1 MEGTT
6 IVTSLL
12 ITEIFPPLVG
22 GSGRFYWEIYRRLPR
37 QDYVIAAGEYPGQE
51 DVDRVNDLRVH
62 RLPLKLPG
70 WGLLNARSLWGYR
83 RAVKRLWP
91 IIRSQKVQM
100 LHCARCLPEGLMA
113 WWLHKLSGLPY
124 LCYVWG
130 EEINYATGS
139 RELTWLARRVL
150 RQASFVVTC
159 SRNTERLLV
168 EQWQVPT
175 GRIRLLPPGVDVRR
189 FAPAGRDPAL
199 RAALGWHD
207 RPVVLTV
214 SRLQKRKGHDQMILA
229 LGEVRRTIPDVLYA
243 IVGDGEEREPLRQL
257 VEREGLQG
265 HVQFLGQMDDPR
277 LVRCYQQ
284 CDLFALPNRQVGQDI
299 EGFGMVLVEAQ
310 ACGKPVLAGAS
321 GGTADTMRVPET
333 GLVLPCEEPGPLARA
348 VTELLSDPERRA
360 RMGMAARAWATS
372 YFDWDALS
380 RRAQCLF
387 AGEEGD
393 DVGEECGAAAHVL
406 AEVPE

>member
-1 MEGTT
+1 
-6 IVTSLL
+6 VTNLL

-37 QDYVIAAGEYPGQE
+37 EDYAVAAGEYPGQDE
-51 DVDRVNDLRVH
+51 VDRAHDLRVH

-70 WGLLNARSLWGYR
+70 WGVLNARSLWGYR

-91 IIRSQKVQM
+91 LVRFHNVGM

-113 WWLHKLSGLPY
+113 WWLNRRRGLPY

-130 EEINYATGS
+130 EEINYATES

-150 RQASFVVTC
+150 RRAAFLITC

-168 EQWQVPT
+168 EQWHVPA

-199 RAALGWHD
+199 RGTLGWHD

-229 LGEVRRTIPDVLYA
+229 LREVRRAIPDVLYSV
-243 IVGDGEEREPLRQL
+243 VGDGEEREPLREL

-265 HVQFLGQMDDPR
+265 HVQFLGSINMDDPR
-277 LVRCYQQ
+277 LVQCYQQ
-284 CDLFALPNRQVGQDI
+284 CDLFALPNRQVGKDI

-321 GGTADTMRVPET
+321 GGTADTLRVPET

-348 VTELLSDPERRA
+348 VTGLLQDRQRLA
-360 RMGMAARAWATS
+360 RMGAAARVWVTS
-372 YFDWDALS
+372 HFDWDVLS
-380 RRAQCLF
+380 RQAERIF
-387 AGEEGD
+387 GEGAR
-393 DVGEECGAAAHVL
+393 GAAAS
-406 AEVPE
+406 